1 MNCLRKPLT
10 KLIVVAGVA
19 AGFLPGCRAR
29 ERDVNPV
36 QPTITVNRPRVPLGG
51 ALEVS
56 YAWNVGAAA
65 KPIQP
70 GYQAFVHVLDPRGT
84 VLFADDHVPVPPPD
98 RWSPGR
104 TYSYRRTVF
113 VPVLPYVGEAR
124 LVMGLYSPRGGAR
137 VALAAEDI
145 GRRAYRVGTIELV
158 PQTESIFLVYKQ
170 GWHDP
175 EVDPENPATER
186 TWTAQEAVVSFKNP
200 RKDVVV
206 YLEAETCL
214 RCFPRSPTLTVS
226 VGPAA
231 TTLPIESREP
241 FLRRFR
247 ARVADFGDDEWV
259 DLRLRM
265 SESFVPSQL
274 TPPPNADPRRL
285 GLFVYH
291 LSLARVEDVSPL
303 DGLDI
308 EDLRPGFGGLVVP
321 GQAAVSPGER

>member
-1 MNCLRKPLT
+1 MPPVGIPLG
-10 KLIVVAGVA
+10 LVVPGLGKVFVFRSFDVWRRPSPEPWQPTA
-19 AGFLPGCRAR
+19 AG
-29 ERDVNPV
+29 
-36 QPTITVNRPRVPLGG
+36 
-51 ALEVS
+51 
-56 YAWNVGAAA
+56 
-65 KPIQP
+65 
-70 GYQAFVHVLDPRGT
+70 
-84 VLFADDHVPVPPPD
+84 
-98 RWSPGR
+98 
-104 TYSYRRTVF
+104 
-113 VPVLPYVGEAR
+113 
-124 LVMGLYSPRGGAR
+124 
-137 VALAAEDI
+137 
-145 GRRAYRVGTIELV
+145 
-158 PQTESIFLVYKQ
+158 
-170 GWHDP
+170 
-175 EVDPENPATER
+175 NPATER